1 MAERQQQ
8 IREILAEYGRLATAV
23 SELDED
29 TNLFAVGLDS
39 VAIVNVL
46 MALEERFDVE
56 LPDELLSRRSFSSI
70 GTLED
75 IVSSLQ
81 ANLTSL

>member
-8 IREILAEYGRLATAV
+8 IREILAEYGRLAAPA